1 MSYYE
6 TVAKELYQLGSLMP
20 GTSFLHRFL
29 VGGSMVRKPTRKLLS
44 IAFILSIG
52 SLTHAESIN
61 KCLWA
66 YSETAGKV
74 KILNDIALNRLQN
87 KKQMS
92 VTSKRGDIVTFDFIP
107 GSPNQEPIIING
119 GLWYKIQYF
128 DMFNGILTSQSLL
141 KETLLDESKNQL
153 EMIQGYLAKGH
164 PIVIVAR
171 ATQPESIYTSL
182 KNNVIPS
189 FDSRLRVDPNP
200 IYRKMK
206 PATSIRKSL
215 ALKDHA
221 DDIVSVITQ
230 LRSEKKI
237 SSSAKIQLA
246 SLSYGVNVLREFK
259 GLNEDLI
266 LHSTIIAPLAF
277 AGDNYKDATEKQ
289 TQMIKMAQMGLT
301 PYLFNPLTAGYAK
314 VGQDFIKSYIQSLS
328 EHSYSKKL
336 IDNAFA
342 NDPELQAREKEF
354 PGYKKLVQE
363 GLANDMEAARM
374 DIFQLGDPKYFH
386 LYKNTTL
393 IFAGDEEPSRLKAQ
407 ISAFIK
413 MKETLKEEAPN
424 LIFMDDAQHAT
435 TATAPIQ
442 TANMFS
448 TMMLHDVAKSEGA
461 IFYMHRLDK
470 EAKPR
475 ALNKELFEIL
485 TEEVNREAIGPDSVS
500 QLEVLFFPEIFSQRL
515 LMTANSVKDLTDV
528 LQLQGKKPLPS
539 DFKDTPDRP
548 YLKFQYMDLTAE
560 QKQELQKHV
569 HILGE
574 KLQEYV
580 NIQKKAEETLQKLQ
594 AKSANT
600 EKK

>member
-1 MSYYE
+1 
-6 TVAKELYQLGSLMP
+6 
-20 GTSFLHRFL
+20 
-29 VGGSMVRKPTRKLLS
+29 MVRKPTLKLLP
-44 IAFILSIG
+44 IALMLSLG
-52 SLTHAESIN
+52 SLSQAESIN
-61 KCLWA
+61 KCLWT
-66 YSETAGKV
+66 YSGAAGKV
-74 KILNDIALNRLQN
+74 KILNDIALSRLQN
-87 KKQMS
+87 KKQMT

-107 GSPNQEPIIING
+107 GALNQEPIVING

-171 ATQPESIYTSL
+171 ATQPESIYASL
-182 KNNVIPS
+182 KNSVIPS
-189 FDSRLRVDPNP
+189 FDSRLRIDSNP

-206 PATSIRKSL
+206 PATAIKKSL
-215 ALKDHA
+215 SLGDHA
-221 DDIVSVITQ
+221 EDISSIIAQ
-230 LRSEKKI
+230 LKKENKI
-237 SSSAKIQLA
+237 SQSAKIQLA

-277 AGDNYKDATEKQ
+277 AGDNYKDATDKQ
-289 TQMIKMAQMGLT
+289 TQMINMAQMSFT
-301 PYLFNPLTAGYAK
+301 PYLFNPFTAGYAK
-314 VGQDFIKSYIQSLS
+314 MGQEFVKSYILGLTAQT
-328 EHSYSKKL
+328 YSKKL
-336 IDNAFA
+336 VDNAFA

-363 GLANDMEAARM
+363 GLANDMDAARI

-393 IFAGDEEPSRLKAQ
+393 VFAGDEEPSRLKAQ
-407 ISAFIK
+407 LSAFIK
-413 MKETLKEEAPN
+413 MKAALGKEAPN

-442 TANMFS
+442 TANMLS
-448 TMMLHDVAKSEGA
+448 TMMLHDVAASEGA

-470 EAKPR
+470 DAKPR
-475 ALNKELFEIL
+475 VLSKELFDIL
-485 TEEVNREAIGPDSVS
+485 TEEVNKEAIGPESVS

-515 LMTANSVKDLTDV
+515 LMTANSVKDISEV
-528 LQLQGKKPLPS
+528 LQQQGKKPMPA
-539 DFKDTPDRP
+539 DFKETADRP

-560 QKQELQKHV
+560 QKQELQKHANL
-569 HILGE
+569 LGG

-580 NIQKKAEETLQKLQ
+580 STQKKAEETLQKLQ
-594 AKSANT
+594 AQSAQANS